1 MTKLALVSVTLDDLA
16 RLALLESRGTTPQLW
31 EGAVELPDEG
41 TLVQLRYLAS
51 KLAAAH
57 PILLNEIT
65 LWARAIYP
73 LLELAETSKV
83 RAWGG
88 VALSAKDPYSDTELA
103 GIVDGVLAP
112 EEGVLAG
119 TPGQPFLLVIETK
132 RGVDATDP
140 RPQLFAAMLAVL
152 WARIGRSAAGSEGP
166 VEVFGCFTVSDTW
179 TFVHAEATPRPE
191 GSHPRLGVTLS
202 WSREYTERVEADA
215 ILRVLRWITQRSSEG

>member
-1 MTKLALVSVTLDDLA
+1 MTKLALASVTLDDLA
-16 RLALLESRGTTPQLW
+16 RLAVLESRGTTESPW
-31 EGAVELPDEG
+31 DGASEPPDEG
-41 TLVQLRYLAS
+41 ALVQLRYLTA
-51 KLAAAH
+51 KLAEAR
-57 PILLNEIT
+57 PVLLNEIT

-73 LLELAETSKV
+73 LLELAEIGNV

-88 VALSAKDPYSDTELA
+88 VALAARDPYSDTELA
-103 GIVDGVLAP
+103 GVVDGVLAP

-140 RPQLFAAMLAVL
+140 RPQLFAAILAVL
-152 WARIGRSAAGSEGP
+152 WTRLGRARAGDDGP

-179 TFVHAEATPRPE
+179 TFVHAEATLRPE

-215 ILRVLRWITQRSSEG
+215 ILRVLRWITRRHAG

>member
-1 MTKLALVSVTLDDLA
+1 MTKLALASVTLDDLA
-16 RLALLESRGTTPQLW
+16 RLAVLESRGTTEYPW
-31 EGAVELPDEG
+31 NSEIEPPDEAA
-41 TLVQLRYLAS
+41 LVQLRYLTA
-51 KLAAAH
+51 KLAASH

-73 LLELAETSKV
+73 LLELAETGGM

-88 VALSAKDPYSDTELA
+88 VPLAARDPYSDTELT
-103 GIVDGVLAP
+103 GVVDGVLAP

-140 RPQLFAAMLAVL
+140 RPQLFAAILAVL
-152 WARIGRSAAGSEGP
+152 WTRLGRVRAGQEGP
-166 VEVFGCFTVSDTW
+166 IEVFGCFTVSDLW
-179 TFVHAEATPRPE
+179 TFVHAEATVRPE
-191 GSHPRLGVTLS
+191 GSQPRLGVTLS

-215 ILRVLRWITQRSSEG
+215 ILRVLRGITRRYAR

>member
-1 MTKLALVSVTLDDLA
+1 MPKLGLAAVTLDDLA
-16 RLALLESRGTTPQLW
+16 RLAVLESRGTTESPW
-31 EGAVELPDEG
+31 DAATDRPDEG
-41 TLVQLRYLAS
+41 AQAQLRYLTA
-51 KLAAAH
+51 KLASLH
-57 PILLNEIT
+57 PTFLNETT

-73 LLELAETSKV
+73 LLELAETEPV

-88 VALSAKDPYSDTELA
+88 VSLTARDPYSDTELS
-103 GIVDGVLAP
+103 GVVDGVLAP

-152 WARIGRSAAGSEGP
+152 WMRLARRAADDAGP

-179 TFVHAEATPRPE
+179 TFVQAEASLRPTGE
-191 GSHPRLGVTLS
+191 HPRLGVTLS
-202 WSREYTERVEADA
+202 WSREYAERVEAEA
-215 ILRVLRWITQRSSEG
+215 ILRVLRWITRKSLA

>member
-1 MTKLALVSVTLDDLA
+1 MTKLALASVTVDDLA
-16 RLALLESRGTTPQLW
+16 PLAVLESRGTTESPW
-31 EGAVELPDEG
+31 IHAVEPPDERAR
-41 TLVQLRYLAS
+41 VQLLYLS
-51 KLAAAH
+51 RKLAEAH

-73 LLELAETSKV
+73 LLELAETGNV

-88 VALSAKDPYSDTELA
+88 VSLTAKDPYSDTELS
-103 GIVDGVLAP
+103 GVVDGVLAP
-112 EEGVLAG
+112 EQGVLAG

-152 WARIGRSAAGSEGP
+152 WTRLGRARAGEADP

-179 TFVHAEATPRPE
+179 TFVHAEASLRPE

-202 WSREYTERVEADA
+202 WSREYTERVEAEA
-215 ILRVLRWITQRSSEG
+215 ILGVLRWITRRAQG

>member
-1 MTKLALVSVTLDDLA
+1 MTKHALATVTLDDLA
-16 RLALLESRGTTPQLW
+16 GLAVLESRGTTESPW
-31 EGAVELPDEG
+31 DSAVEPPDEG
-41 TLVQLRYLAS
+41 AQVQLRYLTA
-51 KLAAAH
+51 KLAEAH

-73 LLELAETSKV
+73 LLELAETGNV

-88 VALSAKDPYSDTELA
+88 VALAARDPYSDAELS
-103 GIVDGVLAP
+103 GVVDGVLAP
-112 EEGVLAG
+112 EQGVLAG

-152 WARIGRSAAGSEGP
+152 WTRLGGGRAGKDP

-179 TFVHAEATPRPE
+179 TFVHAEATVRPE

-202 WSREYTERVEADA
+202 WSREYTERVEAAA
-215 ILRVLRWITQRSSEG
+215 ILQVLRWITRRSLG

>member
-1 MTKLALVSVTLDDLA
+1 MTKLALASVTLDELA
-16 RLALLESRGTTPQLW
+16 RLAVLESRGTTESPW
-31 EGAVELPDEG
+31 NGAVDPPDAS
-41 TLVQLRYLAS
+41 TLVQLQYLTA
-51 KLAAAH
+51 KLAEAH

-73 LLELAETSKV
+73 LLELAETGRV

-88 VALSAKDPYSDTELA
+88 VALAASDPYSDAELT

-112 EEGVLAG
+112 EQGVLAG

-152 WARIGRSAAGSEGP
+152 WARLGRAGAGDEGP

-179 TFVHAEATPRPE
+179 TFVHAEAAVRPE
-191 GSHPRLGVTLS
+191 GSAPRLGVTLS

-215 ILRVLRWITQRSSEG
+215 ILRVLRWMTRRYAG